1 MTVDNQLIM
10 MEKYRL
16 TAEEALLIELLFLAS
31 IEEGHSEYLVK
42 YLSMPITRT
51 DLRDLLCSL
60 QNKGIIT
67 KQYKIPEK
75 GQGFD
80 PECVIFNQNFLH
92 NYRKFSGDLGAE
104 FYMTYPHNGIING
117 IEVPLNNWA
126 KRFKTEEEFYYAYGK
141 SIGWKLDKHNEVLE
155 LVKWAK
161 DNNCNLLNMNMADFV
176 VSKIW
181 RNIAELKNGDSVMR
195 FDTIK
200 SI

>member
-31 IEEGHSEYLVK
+31 IEEEHSEYLVK

-181 RNIAELKNGDSVMR
+181 QNIAELKNGDSVMR

>member
-155 LVKWAK
+155 LVKWAPLK
-161 DNNCNLLNMNMADFV
+161 D
-176 VSKIW
+176 I
-181 RNIAELKNGDSVMR
+181 
-195 FDTIK
+195 
-200 SI
+200 

>member
-51 DLRDLLCSL
+51 DLRNLLCNL

-181 RNIAELKNGDSVMR
+181 QNIAELKNGDSVMR

>member
-31 IEEGHSEYLVK
+31 IEEGHSEYLAK

-181 RNIAELKNGDSVMR
+181 QNITELKNGDSVMR